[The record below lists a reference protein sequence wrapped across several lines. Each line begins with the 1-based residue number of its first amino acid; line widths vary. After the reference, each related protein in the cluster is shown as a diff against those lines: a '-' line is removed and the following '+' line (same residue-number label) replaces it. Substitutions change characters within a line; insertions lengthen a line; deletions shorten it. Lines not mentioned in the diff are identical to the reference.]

1 MDNTV
6 LGILAHVDAGKTT
19 LSEALL
25 YTAGQLR
32 ALGRVDHKNSFLDT
46 DALERERGITIF
58 SKQAIFPLGQR
69 QITLLDTPGH
79 VDFSAEMERALQVMD
94 CALLVVSGTD
104 GVQSHTRTLW
114 RLLARYR
121 IPTLLFCNKMD
132 LPNRGEE
139 NLMGELHTVLDERC
153 VDFSAPRGESFWE
166 SVALCDEDLLADY
179 LDKGS
184 LSSDILPTL
193 LAQRKLFPCW
203 FGSALKLEGVAEF
216 LSSLETLLP
225 RKGYPNAFSAQVYK
239 VEHPQGSGQVTHLK
253 ITGGSL
259 KVKSTLSNQ
268 RPGLDESQVWTE
280 KVDQIRL
287 YSGEKFQTIDVA
299 PAGTLCAVTGL
310 TKAVPGQVFGD
321 APALAAPALQA
332 VRTYQAL
339 LPEGQDPY
347 TAYGYFQQLAAEDP
361 QLHVS
366 WDAHN
371 RAIHIQLMGE
381 IQGEVLR
388 RVLADRF
395 GLSCDFGPGQILYKE
410 TLAAPAIG
418 IGHFEPLRHYAE
430 VHLLLEPA
438 EPGSGLHFFSNCP
451 QEMMDFTWQRL
462 ALNSLASVSHP
473 GVLTGSPVTDL
484 NITLVAG
491 RAHPKHT
498 EGGDFRQAACRALRQ
513 GLMSGQSVLLEPW
526 YDIRLELP
534 QSYVGRAMA
543 DLGQM
548 GAETDPPETLGED
561 VLLTASVSVAAFGDY
576 PAQVAGYTHGLGR
589 LICQMGGYRPC
600 RDQEAVVASIGY
612 DPERDTENPADSV
625 FCSHGA
631 GHTVP
636 WREVSA
642 HAHVSSGLKLTDG
655 VVENAQVVARAPQS
669 TVYTGT
675 AAQDAE
681 LQAIFERTYGPIKS
695 PGPRPMTTPKA
706 APTLPDKVQVDLGE
720 GKAEYLLVDGYNI
733 IFAWDELKTVAQ
745 QNLDAARVL
754 LTELLSNYQGYRGN
768 RVILVFDAYKV
779 KGGMEKVERHNNI
792 TVVYTKE
799 AETADA
805 YIEKATYRLG
815 KGNRVRVATSDGLV
829 QVIILGHGALR
840 LSASALHQEMETA
853 LGQIDALVRK
863 SQLPSPAQPIAQAF
877 EKAQKKAE
885 QEGRP

>member
-25 YTAGQLR
+25 YSAGQLR
-32 ALGRVDHKNSFLDT
+32 SLGRVDHQSSFLDT

-58 SKQAIFPLGQR
+58 SKQAIFPLGGR

-114 RLLARYR
+114 RLLERYGV
-121 IPTLLFCNKMD
+121 PTVLFVNKMD
-132 LPNRGEE
+132 LPNRGRE
-139 NLMGELHTVLDERC
+139 NLMAELQSVLSGQC
-153 VDFSAPRGESFWE
+153 VDFSGPRDDSFWE
-166 SVALCDEDLLADY
+166 SVALCDEDLLAQY
-179 LDKGS
+179 LNKGS
-184 LSSDILPTL
+184 LSSDVIPHLI
-193 LAQRKLFPCW
+193 AQRRLFPCW

-216 LSSLETLLP
+216 LSDLETALP
-225 RKGYPNAFSAQVYK
+225 SKRWPETFSAQVYK
-239 VEHPQGSGQVTHLK
+239 VERPQGGGQITHLK
-253 ITGGSL
+253 ITGGML
-259 KVKSTLSNQ
+259 RVKDVLAE
-268 RPGLDESQVWTE
+268 GE

-287 YSGEKFQTIDVA
+287 YSGDKFQTIDAA

-310 TKAVPGQVFGD
+310 TQATPGQVYGD
-321 APALAAPALQA
+321 GPALVSPALQP
-332 VRTYQAL
+332 VRTYQVL
-339 LPEGQDPY
+339 LNEGQDPHV
-347 TAYGYFQQLAAEDP
+347 AYQHFQQLASEDP

-366 WDAHN
+366 WDEQN
-371 RAIHIQLMGE
+371 RAIHVQLMGE
-381 IQGEVLR
+381 VQGQILR

-395 GLSCDFGPGQILYKE
+395 GLACEFGPGAILYKE
-410 TLAAPAIG
+410 TIAAPAIG

-438 EPGSGLHFFSNCP
+438 EPGSGLHFFSSCP

-462 ALNSLASVSHP
+462 AISSLASLSHP
-473 GVLTGSPVTDL
+473 GVLTGAPLTDV

-513 GLMSGQSVLLEPW
+513 GLMGAENVLLEPW
-526 YDIRLELP
+526 YDFVLELP
-534 QSYVGRAMA
+534 QSFVGRALS

-548 GAETDPPETLGED
+548 GADVEPPQTLGEE
-561 VLLTASVSVAAFGDY
+561 ASIRGSVSVAAFGDY
-576 PAQVAGYTHGLGR
+576 PALLAAYTHGLGR
-589 LICQMGGYRPC
+589 LSCALGGYRPC
-600 RDQEAVVASIGY
+600 RDQETVVAASGY
-612 DPERDTENPADSV
+612 DPERDTEHPADSV

-631 GHTVP
+631 GHSVP
-636 WREVSA
+636 WQDVPA

-655 VVENAQVVARAPQS
+655 VVEDAQVVSQAPRAVS
-669 TVYTGT
+669 YSGT
-675 AAQDAE
+675 KAQDDE
-681 LQAIFERTYGPIKS
+681 LQAIFERTYGPIKT
-695 PGPRPMTTPKA
+695 PGPRPMTTPKS

-720 GKAEYLLVDGYNI
+720 DKAEYLLVDGYNI
-733 IFAWDELKTVAQ
+733 IFAWDELKALAQ

-754 LTELLSNYQGYRGN
+754 LIELLSNYQGYRGN
-768 RVILVFDAYKV
+768 RVIVVFDAYKV
-779 KGGMEKVERHNNI
+779 KGGVEKVEKHHNI

-815 KGNRVRVATSDGLV
+815 KDNRVRVATSDGLV

-840 LSASALHQEMETA
+840 LSASALHQEMETS

-863 SQLPSPAQPIAQAF
+863 SQLPSPSQPIAQAF
-877 EKAQKKAE
+877 QKAWEKDE
-885 QEGRP
+885 TP

>member
-1 MDNTV
+1 MENTV

-19 LSEALL
+19 LSEAIL

-32 ALGRVDHKNSFLDT
+32 ALGRVDHRDSFLDT

-58 SKQAIFPLGQR
+58 SKQAVFPLGQR

-79 VDFSAEMERALQVMD
+79 VDFSAEMERALGVMD

-114 RLLARYR
+114 RLLERYGV
-121 IPTLLFCNKMD
+121 PTVLFCNKMD

-139 NLMGELHTVLDERC
+139 NLMGELHRALSDRC
-153 VDFSAPRGESFWE
+153 VDFSGPRGEAFWE
-166 SVALCDEDLLADY
+166 SVALCDEALLAEY
-179 LDKGS
+179 LDKGA
-184 LSSDILPTL
+184 LSPDALPGL
-193 LAQRKLFPCW
+193 IAQRKLFPCW
-203 FGSALKLEGVAEF
+203 FGSALKVEGVAE
-216 LSSLETLLP
+216 LLEGLETLLP
-225 RKGYPNAFSAQVYK
+225 RRTYPESFSAQVYK
-239 VEHPQGSGQVTHLK
+239 VEHPQGGGQVTHLK
-253 ITGGSL
+253 ITGGCL
-259 KVKSTLSNQ
+259 KVKTTLSNQ
-268 RPGLDESQVWTE
+268 RPGVDQERVWEE

-287 YSGEKFQTIDVA
+287 YSGEKFQVIDQA

-310 TKAVPGQVFGD
+310 THALPGQVFGD
-321 APALAAPALQA
+321 APGPEAPALQP
-332 VRTYQAL
+332 VRAYQVL
-339 LPEGQDPY
+339 LPEGQDPHG
-347 TAYGYFQQLAAEDP
+347 AYQHFQRLAEEDP

-366 WDAHN
+366 WDGQN
-371 RAIHIQLMGE
+371 RAIHVHLMGDVQAE
-381 IQGEVLR
+381 ILR

-395 GLSCDFGPGQILYKE
+395 GLVCDFGPGAIVYRE
-410 TLAAPAIG
+410 TLAAPALG
-418 IGHFEPLRHYAE
+418 VGHFEPLRHYAE

-438 EPGSGLHFFSNCP
+438 PPGSGLHFYADCP
-451 QEMMDFTWQRL
+451 QEMLDPTWQRL
-462 ALNSLASVSHP
+462 ALSSLMGRSHP

-526 YDIRLELP
+526 FDFRLELP
-534 QSYVGRAMA
+534 QSYVGRALS
-543 DLGQM
+543 DLSQM
-548 GAETDPPETLGED
+548 GAETGAPETVGEE
-561 VLLTASVSVAAFGDY
+561 VRLAGSVSVAAFGDY
-576 PAQVAGYTHGLGR
+576 PAQVAAYTHGLGR
-589 LICQMGGYRPC
+589 LSCQLGGYRPC
-600 RDQEAVVASIGY
+600 RDQERVGEAMGY

-631 GHTVP
+631 GHIVP
-636 WREVSA
+636 WREVPA
-642 HAHVSSGLKLTDG
+642 HAHVSSGLRLQDG
-655 VVENAQVVARAPQS
+655 AVEDARAVSRAGAP

-695 PGPRPMTTPKA
+695 PGPRPMSTPKP
-706 APTLPDKVQVDLGE
+706 APTLPDKVEVDLGP
-720 GKAEYLLVDGYNI
+720 GRTEYLLVDGYNI
-733 IFAWDELKTVAQ
+733 IFAWEELKAMAQ
-745 QNLDAARVL
+745 RDLDAARAA
-754 LTELLSNYQGYRGN
+754 LTEVLRNYQGYRGN

-779 KGGMEKVERHNNI
+779 HGGVETVEKQGNI

-805 YIEKATYRLG
+805 YIERATYRLG

-840 LSASALHQEMETA
+840 VSATALREEVEAA
-853 LGQIDALVRK
+853 LGQIRALVRQ
-863 SQLPSPAQPIAQAF
+863 SQLPSPARPVAQAF
-877 EKAQKKAE
+877 QKAQESGGK
-885 QEGRP
+885 GDTP